1 MDGGTTTNDRTSRR
15 GTMFEL
21 SPPATG
27 QTAWTETVLTSFKG
41 GDGTDPIGSLIAD
54 SAGNLYGTTYESV
67 PVHNGNVFELTPPA
81 AGQTA
86 WTETVLTRFNGQM
99 AQARQEV

>member
-15 GTMFEL
+15 GTM
-21 SPPATG
+21 
-27 QTAWTETVLTSFKG
+27 
-41 GDGTDPIGSLIAD
+41 
-54 SAGNLYGTTYESV
+54 
-67 PVHNGNVFELTPPA
+67 FELTPPA

>member
-1 MDGGTTTNDRTSRR
+1 MSKL
-15 GTMFEL
+15 L
-21 SPPATG
+21 SAVALLVAAWVLPSMKASAATLN
-27 QTAWTETVLTSFKG
+27 VLTAFN
-41 GDGTDPIGSLIAD
+41 GTNGANPYGSLIAD